1 MRTDHRSRGRVR
13 EKNVAI
19 GHETVMPMLSP
30 QVRYEG
36 MSPTRR
42 GILRSS
48 ITRLRRKCLPL
59 EHPH

>member
-1 MRTDHRSRGRVR
+1 MTTDHSSRGRVR

-19 GHETVMPMLSP
+19 GHETVMP

-36 MSPTRR
+36 MSPARR

-48 ITRLRRKCLPL
+48 VTRLRCKCLLL

>member
-1 MRTDHRSRGRVR
+1 MRTDHSSRGRVR

-19 GHETVMPMLSP
+19 GQETVMPVLHRK
-30 QVRYEG
+30 VRYEG
-36 MSPTRR
+36 MSPARR

-48 ITRLRRKCLPL
+48 VTRLRCKWLPL

>member
-1 MRTDHRSRGRVR
+1 MRTDHSSRGRVR
-13 EKNVAI
+13 EKKVAI
-19 GHETVMPMLSP
+19 GHETAMPVLSP

-36 MSPTRR
+36 MSPAKR

-48 ITRLRRKCLPL
+48 VTRLQCKCLPL